1 MQAAAGTSLNDV
13 APRPAPS
20 RRALITAVGVL
31 AALVLAVD
39 QITKALAVAWLR
51 PDRSVPLL
59 GDLLQLRITR
69 NAGAAFSM
77 ATGATW
83 LLTAVAVVIVVVVL
97 RSIRRLGSWGWTVAL
112 GLLLGGALGNLV
124 DRLVREPGIGRGH
137 VVDFIAYGQ
146 LFIGNV
152 ADIAIVAAAA
162 LMGLLSIR
170 GTHLEGPGVAVPQPQ
185 PEQRTEDDV
194 RG

>member
-39 QITKALAVAWLR
+39 QINKALAVAWLR

-170 GTHLEGPGVAVPQPQ
+170 GTHLEGPGVDVPQPQ
-185 PEQRTEDDV
+185 PEHRTEDDV

>member
-13 APRPAPS
+13 APGPTPS
-20 RRALITAVGVL
+20 RRALITALGVL

-51 PDRSVPLL
+51 PDQSVPLL

-97 RSIRRLGSWGWTVAL
+97 RSIRRLGSRGWAFAL
-112 GLLLGGALGNLV
+112 GLLLGGALGNLA

-170 GTHLEGPGVAVPQPQ
+170 GTHLEGPGVEVPEPQ
-185 PEQRTEDDV
+185 AEHRTEDDV